1 MPSRI
6 WPGSL
11 AILIVV
17 MLAACSQDSDKEAE
31 EEKDVPAI
39 PVEVAQGTRA
49 DMVATYTGTAPI
61 EAFEDAEVIAKVGGE
76 VREIFV
82 EEGDDVVSNQL
93 LARLDGDRLR
103 LEARQSEAN
112 LQKLKRDFE
121 RNVDLKDRNL
131 ISAGDFEKIQYE
143 MESLEASHNLARL
156 ELSYTEIRAPIDGV
170 VSERYIKL
178 GNTIDVNSPAFH
190 VTSLEPLVSYLHVPE
205 REYRRLQPGQTVEI
219 EIDALQGA
227 VFKGTVARIS
237 PVVDPGTGTFKI
249 TIEVTD
255 TSRRLKPGMFGR
267 IGIVSDVH
275 TNALQIPRNA
285 IIEEEGVSALFIV
298 EDDKVIKRII
308 QTGYSAGGMIEVLGG
323 LADDE
328 TFFVVGQANLKDGTL
343 IAVIGAEPPEQL
355 VDSETE
361 PEPEPESE
369 SESESESE
377 PEPEPTN

>member
-298 EDDKVIKRII
+298 KDDKVIKRII
-308 QTGYSAGGMIEVLGG
+308 QTGYSAGGMVEVLDG

-328 TFFVVGQANLKDGTL
+328 TFVVLGQANLKDGTS
-343 IAVIGAEPPEQL
+343 ITVIGEEQSEQL

-361 PEPEPESE
+361 TDTDTDTETET
-369 SESESESE
+369 E